1 MKTWIRAWFWL
12 CAVSILVSCT
22 NAVYREEFN
31 VTAPFEAYT
40 RYMIL
45 EQNPFDQGA
54 LPAGDE
60 ALRIA
65 LDDALRAR
73 SFAPAARDEA
83 RPQQMVL
90 ALNYDIAAGRRR
102 VQIYA
107 ANEVRTWAY
116 QLGKLKVDEGL
127 VALEIYERQT
137 GGLLYRAE
145 VLRGQSDA
153 ETVAALLS
161 RFPPDTLRYRQA
173 LQRAQ

>member
-1 MKTWIRAWFWL
+1 M
-12 CAVSILVSCT
+12 
-22 NAVYREEFN
+22 
-31 VTAPFEAYT
+31 TAPFQAYT

-45 EQNPFDQGA
+45 AQNPFDQVP
-54 LPAGDE
+54 LPAGDKT
-60 ALRIA
+60 LRAA
-65 LDDALRAR
+65 LDAALSAR
-73 SFAPAARDEA
+73 GLAPAARDEA

-116 QLGKLKVDEGL
+116 QLNKLKEDAGL

-153 ETVAALLS
+153 ETAAALLS
-161 RFPPDTLRYRQA
+161 RFPPNTQRYRRA
-173 LQRAQ
+173 LQAAQ